1 MQEEIMRN
9 LLKYLKNYKKELVFG
24 PFFKLLE
31 AIFELIVPMVMARII
46 DNGIGN
52 NDSGY
57 IYRMSGLIVILGVCG
72 LCFALTCQYL
82 AARCAYGFG
91 TELREAL
98 YKHINSLSYSSI
110 DRIGTSSLVNRLT
123 NDTNTVQ
130 NGVNMFIRL
139 AVRAPFLVIGA
150 AVMAVTIDLKLS
162 LIFFIVAP
170 LISAIIFFIMRRTIP
185 MYKKLRNALTK
196 RLC

>member
-1 MQEEIMRN
+1 MKN

-72 LCFALTCQYL
+72 LCCALTCQ
-82 AARCAYGFG
+82 
-91 TELREAL
+91 
-98 YKHINSLSYSSI
+98 
-110 DRIGTSSLVNRLT
+110 
-123 NDTNTVQ
+123 
-130 NGVNMFIRL
+130 
-139 AVRAPFLVIGA
+139 
-150 AVMAVTIDLKLS
+150 
-162 LIFFIVAP
+162 
-170 LISAIIFFIMRRTIP
+170 
-185 MYKKLRNALTK
+185 
-196 RLC
+196 